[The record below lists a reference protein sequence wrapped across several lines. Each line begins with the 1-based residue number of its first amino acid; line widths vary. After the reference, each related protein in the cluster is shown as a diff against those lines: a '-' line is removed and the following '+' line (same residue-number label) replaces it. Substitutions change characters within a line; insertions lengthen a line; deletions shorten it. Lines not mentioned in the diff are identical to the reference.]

1 MVETTLLLFSF
12 LVVSHSQMDNDLKL
26 DLEAKAFSTKN
37 ALYFARLS
45 EIAYN
50 SKDEARAIIQGDGD
64 TEHGIMGFDH
74 FHWFEVCI

>member
-1 MVETTLLLFSF
+1 
-12 LVVSHSQMDNDLKL
+12 MDKDLKL
-26 DLEAKAFSTKN
+26 DLEANAFSTNN

-45 EIAYN
+45 EIAYK
-50 SKDEARAIIQGDGD
+50 SKGEAQAIIRGDGD